1 MLSGFNTNIR
11 HRGLLLHVQ
20 TEDSGRAHPHVITH
34 LYHGGTI
41 LASEKSAYGDLLASE
56 DLAGEVR
63 GLMEGQHRDMLKR
76 LKHGELDA
84 RLRERLGP
92 DVFGEDASGDT
103 ASGATGPTAPAS
115 PEGVKEPAPVPPTR
129 EAARGGEGEERP
141 LDQVVLEYLVE
152 RARKPRR
159 RRS

>member
-41 LASEKSAYGDLLASE
+41 LASEKSEYGDRLAA
-56 DLAGEVR
+56 DDVAGEVR
-63 GLMEGQHRDMLKR
+63 SLMEGQHRAMLKR
-76 LKHGELDA
+76 LRHGELDA
-84 RLRERLGP
+84 RLRERLGA
-92 DVFGEDASGDT
+92 DVFGEDPHGDT
-103 ASGATGPTAPAS
+103 ASGSTGPTAPALAES
-115 PEGVKEPAPVPPTR
+115 VSEPAP
-129 EAARGGEGEERP
+129 AAVADPGREGEERP
-141 LDQVVLEYLVE
+141 LDEVVLEYLVE